1 MFHNLIGLNSVQQF
15 IDLTAPEKNE
25 LFIRAS
31 ALMGISPTLL
41 EKDFWVSWILTH
53 IFQLPFSN
61 HLVFKGGT
69 SLSKCYGLIQR
80 FSEDCDIT
88 IDKALFSES
97 MDDSSLSGKQF
108 QRLLELADKQAI
120 DFIQH
125 TFTTSLENIIRE
137 SLPTE
142 ATWQLL
148 PDEFEPKNLRFYYPV
163 ATSTHEHP
171 YIKQS
176 VLIELG
182 IRGDIYPCEE
192 KNVLSYVESKFLDLL
207 SLKQTPIRTLLPIR
221 TFWEKITLLHAENN
235 RPEGKDLGDRL
246 SRHYYD
252 VYQLIQAHIDDDA
265 LINFDLL
272 HDVIAN
278 KKKYFRA
285 SWANYDT
292 AIPGQLRIYPHEKLL
307 KELERDYK
315 NMNLMIFGTVP
326 SFEEI
331 LNSIQNFQT
340 KINNTMG

>member
-1 MFHNLIGLNSVQQF
+1 MQRF

-25 LFIRAS
+25 LFIRTS

-41 EKDFWVSWILTH
+41 EKDFWVSWILTK
-53 IFQLPFSN
+53 IFQLSFSN

-88 IDKALFSES
+88 IDKTLFSES
-97 MDDSSLSGKQF
+97 MDDPLLSGKQF
-108 QRLLELADKQAI
+108 QRLLELADKRAI
-120 DFIQH
+120 DFIQQ
-125 TFTTSLENIIRE
+125 TFMTSLSKSIAE

-142 ATWQLL
+142 SKWQLL

-163 ATSTHEHP
+163 ATPTHEHA

-182 IRGDIYPCEE
+182 IRGDVSPCEE
-192 KNVLSYVESKFLDLL
+192 KKALSYVESKFLDLL
-207 SLKQTPIRTLLPIR
+207 DYEQAPIRTLLPIR

-235 RPEGKDLGDRL
+235 RPASKDIGDRL

-252 VYQLIQAHIDDDA
+252 IYQLIQAHIDDDA
-265 LINFDLL
+265 LNNLDLL

-285 SWANYDT
+285 AWANYDT
-292 AIPGQLRIYPHEKLL
+292 AIPGQLTIYPHEKLL
-307 KELERDYK
+307 KELEHDYK
-315 NMNLMIFGTVP
+315 NMRLMIFGTVP
-326 SFEEI
+326 SFNEI
-331 LNSIQNFQT
+331 LDSILTFQT
-340 KINNTMG
+340 KINNIMG

>member
-1 MFHNLIGLNSVQQF
+1 MIGLSNVQRY

-25 LFIRAS
+25 LLIRTA

-88 IDKALFSES
+88 IDKTLFSES
-97 MDDSSLSGKQF
+97 IDDPLLSGKQF

-120 DFIQH
+120 DFIQQ
-125 TFTTSLENIIRE
+125 TFMTVLAKSITE

-142 ATWQLL
+142 STWQLL
-148 PDEFEPKNLRFYYPV
+148 PDEFEPKNIRFYYPV

-182 IRGDIYPCEE
+182 IRGDVYPCEE
-192 KNVLSYVESKFLDLL
+192 KNVISYVESKFLDLL
-207 SLKQTPIRTLLPIR
+207 DSEQTPIRTLLPIR
-221 TFWEKITLLHAENN
+221 TFWEKITLVHAENN
-235 RPEGKDLGDRL
+235 RPEGKAIGDRL

-252 VYQLIQAHIDDDA
+252 IYQLIQAHIDDEA
-265 LINFDLL
+265 LEHIDLL
-272 HDVIAN
+272 HDVIAH

-285 SWANYDT
+285 AWANYDT
-292 AIPGQLRIYPHEKLL
+292 AIPGQLIIYPHEKLL
-307 KELERDYK
+307 KELEKDYK
-315 NMNLMIFGTVP
+315 NMNLMIFGSVP
-326 SFEEI
+326 SFDEI
-331 LNSIQNFQT
+331 LNSIQDFQT
-340 KINNTMG
+340 KMNSIMG